1 MTRSTPA
8 QPCSSSRRPRL
19 LVLVLAGGL
28 AAAGAQ
34 ADPAVRYQTLPNRTD
49 VILGD
54 AWTFQC
60 PPGGQA
66 DILVDTLDDGD
77 GVARVDPSFWVY
89 DARGNSLLLDVPA
102 DDELEC
108 TVPTACGFDC
118 AFATIDC
125 GLGNP
130 HLIIVRDGVALPKD
144 APDEC
149 TGGGYEL
156 LVEVFR
162 RGFSVDPRQ
171 LKLGGGPKRKVP
183 FVLDPVGLLKEAP
196 LLDDEQ
202 VF

>member
-1 MTRSTPA
+1 MTRSTPSLA
-8 QPCSSSRRPRL
+8 L
-19 LVLVLAGGL
+19 ALVGAFASVA
-28 AAAGAQ
+28 AQ
-34 ADPAVRYQTLPNRTD
+34 ADPAIRYQTVPNRTD

-54 AWTFQC
+54 AWMFQC

-66 DILVDTLDDGD
+66 DILVNTVDDGD
-77 GVARVDPSFWVY
+77 GLSRVDPTFWVY
-89 DARGNSLLLDVPA
+89 DARGNSLLLDLPA

-108 TVPTACGFDC
+108 LIPTACGFDC
-118 AFATIDC
+118 PFATIDC

-130 HLIIVRDGVALPKD
+130 HLIIVRDGVALPED

-156 LVEVFR
+156 SVTVFR
-162 RGFSVDPRQ
+162 RGAAVDPRQ
-171 LKLGGGPKRKVP
+171 VKLGGGPKRKVP
-183 FVLDPVGLLKEAP
+183 FVLDPAGLLKEAP

>member
-1 MTRSTPA
+1 MIRSTSA
-8 QPCSSSRRPRL
+8 
-19 LVLVLAGGL
+19 LVLAVAGALG
-28 AAAGAQ
+28 AAAAQ

-60 PPGGQA
+60 PRGGQA

-77 GVARVDPSFWVY
+77 GLSRLDPSFWVY

-102 DDELEC
+102 DDELDC
-108 TVPTACGFDC
+108 TIPTACGFDC
-118 AFATIDC
+118 PFATIDC
-125 GLGNP
+125 GAGNP
-130 HLIIVRDGVALPKD
+130 HLIIVRDGIALPED

-162 RGFSVDPRQ
+162 GGFSVDPRRV
-171 LKLGGGPKRKVP
+171 KLGGGPKRKVP
-183 FVLDPVGLLKEAP
+183 FVLDPAGILKEAP

>member
-1 MTRSTPA
+1 MRRS
-8 QPCSSSRRPRL
+8 
-19 LVLVLAGGL
+19 LVALALGL
-28 AAAGAQ
+28 ALGPVPLAVAPPAG

-77 GVARVDPSFWVY
+77 GLARVDPSFWVY
-89 DARGNSLLLDVPA
+89 DGRGNSLTPDPGLPA

-108 TVPTACGFDC
+108 TIAQACGFDC
-118 AFATIDC
+118 PFATVDC
-125 GLGNP
+125 GSGNP
-130 HLIIVRDGVALPKD
+130 HVVIVRDGIALEKD

-149 TGGGYEL
+149 TGGGYEIV
-156 LVEVFR
+156 VEVFR
-162 RGFSVDPRQ
+162 RGVSVAPRQ
-171 LKLGGGPKRKVP
+171 VRLGGGPKRKVP
-183 FVLDPVGLLKEAP
+183 FVLDPGGVMREAP

>member
-1 MTRSTPA
+1 MTRATFAFPA
-8 QPCSSSRRPRL
+8 L
-19 LVLVLAGGL
+19 GL
-28 AAAGAQ
+28 AALLAAAHSGAE
-34 ADPAVRYQTLPNRTD
+34 PAVRFQTLPNRTD

-77 GVARVDPSFWVY
+77 GVARVDPTFWVY
-89 DARGNSLLLDVPA
+89 DGRGNSILLDVPA

-118 AFATIDC
+118 PFATIDC
-125 GLGNP
+125 GSGNP
-130 HLIIVRDGVALPKD
+130 HLVIVRDGVALPED

-156 LVEVFR
+156 VVEVFR
-162 RGFSVDPRQ
+162 GGASVDPRRV
-171 LKLGGGPKRKVP
+171 KLGGGPKRKVP
-183 FVLDPVGLLKEAP
+183 FVLDPFGLLREAP